1 MSKVT
6 LKDIAKIANISS
18 AAVSIIL
25 NNKPSRISEEKK
37 AEVKKIAK
45 ELNYRPNI
53 IARSLLS
60 TSTKTIGILIPDIEN
75 PFFSKLV
82 REIEQKMSID
92 GYSTLIANSN
102 DIYANDI
109 HHINEFLDRQVDGI
123 IVCVSNEAYLHME
136 EFLVF
141 LENIDA
147 PLVFVDRLISNVKKR
162 QVVSDN
168 KLGGYLATQFLLEK
182 PIKHLAVVTGGN
194 KSFVSNERLKG
205 VQQAL
210 AEINISISVDFYE
223 GDFHFQS
230 GYDIGLNSKIL
241 TEHTGI
247 FCFNDLMAYGLLKAN
262 KIKKIK
268 NIEMIGYDNLAYA
281 DMFGITLPSINQN
294 ISHLAENAII
304 MLRKSIENGNESEVL
319 YLEPKL

>member
-1 MSKVT
+1 M
-6 LKDIAKIANISS
+6 
-18 AAVSIIL
+18 
-25 NNKPSRISEEKK
+25 
-37 AEVKKIAK
+37 
-45 ELNYRPNI
+45 
-53 IARSLLS
+53 
-60 TSTKTIGILIPDIEN
+60 
-75 PFFSKLV
+75 
-82 REIEQKMSID
+82 
-92 GYSTLIANSN
+92 
-102 DIYANDI
+102 
-109 HHINEFLDRQVDGI
+109 DGI